1 VSEPAAQ
8 LWFGR
13 TVHRREQPFVRSF
26 SYRIAMLD
34 LDLDRLDQ
42 ADVLSSLFSIG
53 RGNAISFRATDH
65 GARNPSAPL
74 RLWAEARF
82 AEASVDIQGGAIR
95 LITFPRVLGY
105 GFAPISVWL
114 GQGPDGAV
122 RVALYEV
129 HNTFGETH
137 TYIHRLNVETHHAQ
151 AAKEFFVSPF
161 FDVSGTYRFALR
173 IGRDRM
179 ELVVENFG
187 ADGRAHVASMVLR
200 SRALTSVAILRWLVS
215 IPISGLGVLIAI
227 NWQALK
233 LWLKGARYRAKSE
246 QRSGK
251 TTLAIPEEYP
261 ARVQEDLRKRA

>member
-13 TVHRREQPFVRSF
+13 TVHRREKPFVRSF
-26 SYRIAMLD
+26 SYRIAMLGID
-34 LDLDRLDQ
+34 IERLDE
-42 ADVLSSLFSIG
+42 ADALSNLFSVG

-65 GARNPSAPL
+65 GARSASIPL

-82 AEASVDIQGGAIR
+82 AEAGVDIEGGAIR

-105 GFAPISVWL
+105 GFAPISIWL
-114 GQGPDGAV
+114 GHGADGAV
-122 RVALYEV
+122 RAALYEV

-137 TYIHRLNVETHHAQ
+137 TYIHALNAGAEHAR
-151 AAKEFFVSPF
+151 AEKEFFVSPF

-173 IGRDRM
+173 IGPNRM

-187 ADGRAHVASMVLR
+187 VDGRAHLASMALR
-200 SRALTSVAILRWLVS
+200 SRALTSAAILRWLVS

-227 NWQALK
+227 HWQALK
-233 LWLKGARYRAKSE
+233 LWLKGARYRIKPQ
-246 QRSGK
+246 QRARR
-251 TTLAIPEEYP
+251 TTLVIAEKDP
-261 ARVQEDLRKRA
+261 ARAREDLRKRA

>member
-1 VSEPAAQ
+1 VTEPAAQ

-13 TVHRREQPFVRSF
+13 TVHRREKPFVRSF
-26 SYRIAMLD
+26 SYRIAMLG
-34 LDLDRLDQ
+34 LDIDRLDD
-42 ADVLSSLFSIG
+42 ADALSNLFSAG

-65 GARNPSAPL
+65 GARSPSVPL

-82 AEASVDIQGGAIR
+82 AEAGVDIEGGSIR

-114 GQGPDGAV
+114 GHDPEGAV
-122 RVALYEV
+122 RAALYEV

-137 TYIHRLNVETHHAQ
+137 TYIHALNGAAEHAR
-151 AAKEFFVSPF
+151 AEKEFFVSPF

-173 IGRDRM
+173 IGPNRM

-187 ADGRAHVASMVLR
+187 ADGRTHLASMVLR
-200 SRALTSVAILRWLVS
+200 SRALTSAAILRWLVS

-227 NWQALK
+227 NWQAFK
-233 LWLKGARYRAKSE
+233 LWLKGARYRAKGE
-246 QRSGK
+246 QRARK
-251 TTLAIPEEYP
+251 TTLAVPEEDP
-261 ARVQEDLRKRA
+261 VCVQEDLRKRA

>member
-1 VSEPAAQ
+1 MSEPAAQ

-26 SYRIAMLD
+26 SYRIAMLG
-34 LDLDRLDQ
+34 LDIDRLDE
-42 ADVLSSLFSIG
+42 ADTLSSLFSVG
-53 RGNAISFRATDH
+53 RGNAISFRTTDH
-65 GARNPSAPL
+65 GARNPSVPL

-82 AEASVDIQGGAIR
+82 AEAGVDIGSGAIR

-114 GQGPDGAV
+114 GHGPDGAV
-122 RVALYEV
+122 RAALYEV

-137 TYIHRLNVETHHAQ
+137 TYIHALSAGARHAQ

-173 IGRDRM
+173 IGRNRM

-187 ADGRAHVASMVLR
+187 ANGRAHLASMVLR
-200 SRALTSVAILRWLVS
+200 PRALNSAAILRWLVS

-233 LWLKGARYRAKSE
+233 LWLKGARYRVKSE
-246 QRSGK
+246 QRVRR
-251 TTLAIPEEYP
+251 TTLVVPEEDP
-261 ARVQEDLRKRA
+261 IRAREDLRKRA

>member
-26 SYRIAMLD
+26 SYRIAMLGID
-34 LDLDRLDQ
+34 IDRLDE
-42 ADVLSSLFSIG
+42 ADAPSNLFSVG
-53 RGNAISFRATDH
+53 RGNIISLRATDH
-65 GARNPSAPL
+65 GARNASVPL

-82 AEASVDIQGGAIR
+82 AEAGVDIEGGAIR

-114 GQGPDGAV
+114 GHGPDGAAQ
-122 RVALYEV
+122 VALYEV

-137 TYIHRLNVETHHAQ
+137 TYIHRLGAGARHAR
-151 AAKEFFVSPF
+151 AEKEFFVSPF

-173 IGRDRM
+173 IGPDRI

-187 ADGRAHVASMVLR
+187 VDGRAHMASMVLR
-200 SRALTSVAILRWLVS
+200 PRALTSAAILRWLIS

-233 LWLKGARYRAKSE
+233 LWLKGARYRAKTK
-246 QRSGK
+246 QRVRR
-251 TTLAIPEEYP
+251 TTLSLPEDNLVP
-261 ARVQEDLRKRA
+261 AQEDLRKRA